1 MRDLVLAE
9 EFQDDVTFACQILE
23 GNMIERIPYDVS
35 ILQSNDVNELISL
48 IQHLHVTLLVIDH
61 YGIDAS
67 FEQRVKEVTGVKILS
82 FDDTY
87 EKHHCDILLNHNV
100 YADEKRYASL
110 VPEHCELRCGTPL
123 IREEFREEKKRQREK
138 RYDVL
143 VAMGGSDVA
152 NLTQFIAHT
161 CPPHWRVA
169 LLTTTSN
176 AHLKELQNYVLD
188 KPHLFLHVNSKEV
201 AKLLHQSRLAIITPS
216 SIVHEVLFMNIPFI
230 AIKVASNQD
239 DMYDYLKENHV
250 PLMSSFEPQ
259 QMLSL
264 VHTLLQKDEG

>member
-1 MRDLVLAE
+1 
-9 EFQDDVTFACQILE
+9 
-23 GNMIERIPYDVS
+23 MII
-35 ILQSNDVNELISL
+35 I
-48 IQHLHVTLLVIDH
+48 
-61 YGIDAS
+61 G
-67 FEQRVKEVTGVKILS
+67 GLS
-82 FDDTY
+82 
-87 EKHHCDILLNHNV
+87 
-100 YADEKRYASL
+100 
-110 VPEHCELRCGTPL
+110 
-123 IREEFREEKKRQREK
+123 EK

-169 LLTTTSN
+169 LLATTSN